1 MIPYNIELTDEEE
14 RILDEIWGVTS
25 QQASGPDAADEG
37 RQPPTPQPQPP
48 RTNAPPRRRRH
59 QPPTP

>member
-25 QQASGPDAADEG
+25 QQASGPDAAEENAADTSEQAPTNTQDE
-37 RQPPTPQPQPP
+37 PT
-48 RTNAPPRRRRH
+48 APAR
-59 QPPTP
+59 

>member
-25 QQASGPDAADEG
+25 QQASGSDEADEG

-48 RTNAPPRRRRH
+48 RTKATPRRRRH